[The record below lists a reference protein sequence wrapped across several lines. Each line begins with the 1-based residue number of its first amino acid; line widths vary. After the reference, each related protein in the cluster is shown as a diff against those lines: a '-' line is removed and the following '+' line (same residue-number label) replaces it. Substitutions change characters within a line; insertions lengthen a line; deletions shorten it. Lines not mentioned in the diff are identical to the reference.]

1 VQKVVALASRQTNQ
15 KQVHHFVCSARHF
28 PGCAGVRFSRGQEPQ
43 TYSSSAKRTFASA
56 VTSGSGWRPPA
67 RGCAESQNQVYYF
80 VYRARCF
87 LGCDGVRFSRGQE
100 PHTYS
105 SSAKRIFAS
114 AAEWRPGVP
123 AEIPVPASADSGSR
137 LVAMDDASS
146 LSGVADFGVRFQW

>member
-1 VQKVVALASRQTNQ
+1 MAVQKVVALASRQTNQ

-43 TYSSSAKRTFASA
+43 
-56 VTSGSGWRPPA
+56 
-67 RGCAESQNQVYYF
+67 
-80 VYRARCF
+80 
-87 LGCDGVRFSRGQE
+87 
-100 PHTYS
+100 TYS